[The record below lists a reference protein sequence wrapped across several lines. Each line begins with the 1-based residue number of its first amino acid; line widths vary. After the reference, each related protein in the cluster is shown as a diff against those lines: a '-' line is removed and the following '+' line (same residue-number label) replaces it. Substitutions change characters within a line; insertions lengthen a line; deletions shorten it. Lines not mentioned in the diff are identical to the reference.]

1 MPVVSPSTRATIAAA
16 LRDRGPLRIV
26 ADRRLGRVRLAG
38 TLAVRFTLLPMQFP
52 PPQEHNCTNR
62 THTYTTTTLER
73 QVPARPLGDF
83 AGCFA
88 PARAVMT
95 QQVLHPA
102 RRGPAPSL
110 VVADAEGGA
119 CTPGLDCLV

>member
-52 PPQEHNCTNR
+52 PPQEHTAQTAHTHIPRNAGAASPGAR
-62 THTYTTTTLER
+62 TRRLR
-73 QVPARPLGDF
+73 RRLCPGGGGNDAAVLVP
-83 AGCFA
+83 
-88 PARAVMT
+88 RAV
-95 QQVLHPA
+95 
-102 RRGPAPSL
+102 GP
-110 VVADAEGGA
+110 
-119 CTPGLDCLV
+119 